1 MEADRN
7 CVSIKQL
14 TCTSLPNI
22 FNNSESKNLIQT
34 QRSSSLH
41 FPTRSCLLK
50 LQSCNREKD
59 KMKVSNPTIGD
70 LLGDDDLFHSRYH
83 HYYTSKKST
92 RKRHYSPSHHSNN
105 ERYRSKH
112 RRSTHSHRS
121 EKFQHPISP
130 STTTEST
137 LSTSQIY
144 PYPTFYNYL
153 PISSYGCYCY
163 SNMASYCSCL
173 VSDCYARS
181 YYNETGYESFS
192 AYDHERQ

>member
-1 MEADRN
+1 MEANRN
-7 CVSIKQL
+7 CLSNKQL

-22 FNNSESKNLIQT
+22 FNSCESKNLMQT

-41 FPTRSCLLK
+41 FPTRSCSLK

-59 KMKVSNPTIGD
+59 KMKISNPTIGD
-70 LLGDDDLFHSRYH
+70 LLGDDTWFHSRYH
-83 HYYTSKKST
+83 HYYSSKRSA
-92 RKRHYSPSHHSNN
+92 RKRYQSPSHHSNN
-105 ERYRSKH
+105 DHYRSKH

-121 EKFQHPISP
+121 EKFQHLIS
-130 STTTEST
+130 SSINAEST

-163 SNMASYCSCL
+163 SNMASYCPCL
-173 VSDCYARS
+173 VSDCCAGL
-181 YYNETGYESFS
+181 YYNQTGYESFS
-192 AYDHERQ
+192 AYDHQCQ